1 MAKGR
6 FDNPVTAALTGLF
19 DRFALQEL
27 EPQWNELRLD
37 GKTVLITG
45 ANSGVGFGAAV
56 DCARRGARVLM
67 ACRSGHPEAGIRV
80 RVGAEMDDDDP
91 RVTMLRVDLSD
102 WRSTERLCDRLR
114 DSGERID
121 AFVGNAGVAPPES
134 RRSAQQLDQMFHVNV
149 LANVQLAKRL
159 LADGVIPN
167 RTIAG
172 NDEGLSHRPRMIFV
186 SSDSHQGAGPIE
198 VDKLG
203 VWEEY
208 GVRGS
213 INRYSYYKLV
223 LNTWANALADTL
235 VDEAGIDV
243 AVHCT
248 CPGPVATNIH
258 RDAPP
263 VLKGILTATFKVIF
277 ASVEDGARPLTLLC
291 GEPTFEGRTKVYL
304 HMLREKDMDPQCY
317 DAEVGRQLIARF
329 DEVLE
334 QIAPAATQRAG
345 A

>member
-6 FDNPVTAALTGLF
+6 FDNPLTAAFTGLF
-19 DRFALQEL
+19 DRFATQEL
-27 EPQWNELRLD
+27 EPQWNELSLE

-56 DCARRGARVLM
+56 DCASRGARVLM

-80 RVGAEMDDDDP
+80 RVGAGMDEDDA
-91 RVTMLRVDLSD
+91 RVSMLRVDLSD
-102 WRSTERLCDRLR
+102 WASTEKLCDRLR
-114 DSGERID
+114 DSEEHVD
-121 AFVGNAGVAPPES
+121 AFIGNAGVAPPES
-134 RRSAQQLDQMFHVNV
+134 RRSAQDLDLMFHVNV

-159 LADGVIPN
+159 LADGVIRN
-167 RTIAG
+167 RSVAG
-172 NDEGLSHRPRMIFV
+172 NDDGSPNRGRMIFV

-203 VWEEY
+203 VWEDY

-235 VDEAGIDV
+235 CDDDGIDV

-263 VLKGILTATFKVIF
+263 VLKGILSATFKVIF
-277 ASVEDGARPLTLLC
+277 ASIDDGARPLTLLA
-291 GEPTFEGRTKVYL
+291 GEPSFEGRTKVYL
-304 HMLREKDMDPQCY
+304 HMLREKKMDPQCY
-317 DAEVGRQLIARF
+317 DAELGKRLINRF
-329 DEVLE
+329 DELLE
-334 QIAPAATQRAG
+334 QIAPSE
-345 A
+345 